1 MVELIDVH
9 SLEIGDSGDVWWWF
23 FDWMRRC
30 DLRSLGRRKNF
41 FFGGGQGLSIGLVHK
56 GYMALGF
63 WDKLKALRPKLF
75 IKTD

>member
-1 MVELIDVH
+1 
-9 SLEIGDSGDVWWWF
+9 
-23 FDWMRRC
+23 MRRC